1 MVFSLSKNGISFP
14 FSLVIVFFMTQESS
28 KPRSLKQVV
37 MAGDVKVPLELT
49 SEFTPY
55 RLPVVLQGD
64 KRVEGILTVI

>member
-1 MVFSLSKNGISFP
+1 
-14 FSLVIVFFMTQESS
+14 MTQESS